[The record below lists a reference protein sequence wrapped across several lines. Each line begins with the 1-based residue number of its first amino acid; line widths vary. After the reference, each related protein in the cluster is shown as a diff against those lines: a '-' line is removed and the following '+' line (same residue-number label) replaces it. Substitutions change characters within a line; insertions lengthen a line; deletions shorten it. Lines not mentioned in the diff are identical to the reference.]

1 MNMIISETGR
11 PVRVSVLRLDGELN
25 GANYKILIE
34 EAKRIFRDGSRD
46 LILDLSRLTYISS
59 AGLAALHQV
68 GQLYREDV
76 QSSPEMGWAAFRAI
90 DRDRGKGPAKH
101 VKLCS
106 PRDEVLETINL
117 AGFSSLF
124 EIFTD
129 MPQAV
134 ASFQPAVHVMESSV
148 R

>member
-1 MNMIISETGR
+1 MNMIISQTGR

-25 GANYKILIE
+25 GSNFEILIE

-46 LILDLSRLTYISS
+46 LILDLSLLTYISS

-68 GQLYREDV
+68 GLLYREDV
-76 QSSPEMGWAAFRAI
+76 QSSPETGWAAFRAI
-90 DRDRGKGPAKH
+90 DRDRGKGPSKH

-124 EIFTD
+124 EIFSD

-134 ASFQPAVHVMESSV
+134 ASFQPAIHVLESSV